1 MKFTLSWLKEHIDL
15 TVPLPVLLDTLTALG
30 LEVEGVE
37 DKAEQLKGFT
47 IARIREA
54 RQHPNADRL
63 RVCTVETGSGD
74 IQVVCGAPN
83 ARTGLV
89 TVLARP
95 GQVIPRTGTLLK
107 KGEIRGEASEGM
119 MCSGY
124 ELCLTE
130 DHEGILE
137 LPEDAPVGANFA
149 EAMGYADPVIEI
161 AITPD
166 RADAL
171 GIRGIARDLA
181 AKGLGTLKPL
191 PWPVEPVA
199 GEFQPTLSISLSLPD
214 RNKACPVFLG
224 RQIRGVRNGESPEW
238 LKQRLQSIGLKPI
251 SALVDITNFLTFDLN
266 RPAHVFDAAKLKG
279 NLVLRPAR
287 TGESLLALNGKE
299 YALEEGM
306 TVIADDSGTI
316 SLGGIMGG
324 ETTGVSA
331 ETTDVVLEIA
341 WFDPLS
347 VARTGRKLGIL
358 SDARFR
364 FERGVDPASCFPGI
378 EIATRLIL
386 DLCGGT
392 PSDLI
397 VAGATPDTRRTL
409 FLRDGRVESLTG
421 IRVDRAE
428 QVRILTA
435 LGFAVTE
442 EADRLLAVPPSW
454 RGDVEG
460 EADLVEEVMRVHGI
474 DEVPET
480 PLPRGDELPEPAIS
494 AKQLRDRRLRRL
506 LAGRGLMEAV
516 TWSFMDRETAVAFG
530 GGDASLTLTNPIA
543 SDLNQMRPTPL
554 PNLLRAAAR
563 NLARGAESV
572 ALFEDGP
579 GFTHIRPDGQSQ
591 MVVGLRVGTAADRHW
606 RGNARPLDAFDAKAD
621 LFAALRDLGLVPD
634 GMPLARDVPGWY
646 HPGQSGVIKLGP
658 KVVLGRFGVLHP
670 SVLENFGIDAPAVA
684 FELFLDAVP
693 LPKTKGRAKPLLKLA
708 ALQPVRRDFAF
719 LVDGSV
725 DSASLLKAVRDADK
739 ALITDVSLFDVYIGK
754 GVPDGKKSVAL
765 AVTLQP
771 TEKTLTDAEIE
782 AVAAKITAD
791 VAKATGGSLRG

>member
-1 MKFTLSWLKEHIDL
+1 MKFTLSWLKQHIDL
-15 TVPLPVLLDTLTALG
+15 TVTLPVLLDTLTALG

-89 TVLARP
+89 TVLALP
-95 GQVIPRTGTLLK
+95 GQIIPRNGTLLK

-137 LPEDAPVGANFA
+137 LPEDAPIGANFA

-161 AITPD
+161 AVTPN

-191 PWPVEPVA
+191 PYPAEPVA
-199 GEFQPTLSISLSLPD
+199 GDFTSDRTVTLSLPD
-214 RNKACPVFLG
+214 QNKACPVFFA
-224 RQIRGVRNGESPEW
+224 RQIRGVKNGDSPEW

-266 RPAHVFDAAKLKG
+266 RPAHVFDTAKVEGGLT
-279 NLVLRPAR
+279 LRMAKP
-287 TGESLLALNGKE
+287 GEELLALNGKT
-299 YALEEGM
+299 YSLDDGM
-306 TVIADDSGTI
+306 VVIADGSGVV

-324 ETTGVSA
+324 ETTGVSHD
-331 ETTDVVLEIA
+331 TTDIILEIA
-341 WFDPLS
+341 YFDPLTT
-347 VARTGRKLGIL
+347 ARTGRKLSIL

-364 FERGVDPASCFPGI
+364 FERGIDPGFCAEGI
-378 EIATRLIL
+378 DIATRLIL
-386 DLCGGT
+386 EICGGS
-392 PSDLI
+392 PSKLI
-397 VAGATPDTRRTL
+397 VAGTVPDTTRTL
-409 FLRDGRVESLTG
+409 PLRDGRVESLAG
-421 IRVDRAE
+421 ITVAKPE
-428 QVRILTA
+428 QIRILTE
-435 LGFAVTE
+435 LGFRVTD
-442 EADRLLAVPPSW
+442 AGDRLDVVPPSW

-480 PLPRGDELPEPAIS
+480 PLPRGDHLPPPAIS
-494 AKQLRDRRLRRL
+494 PRQLRDRRLRRV

-516 TWSFMDRETAVAFG
+516 TWSFMDKATAVQFG
-530 GGDASLTLTNPIA
+530 GGDDSLTLTNPIA
-543 SDLNQMRPTPL
+543 SDLDQMRPSAL
-554 PNLLRAAAR
+554 PNLLRAASR
-563 NLARGAESV
+563 NLARGSESV
-572 ALFEDGP
+572 CLFEVGP

-591 MVVGLRVGTAADRHW
+591 IAIGLRVGPQSERHW
-606 RGNARPLDAFDAKAD
+606 RGGTRPVDAFDAKAD
-621 LFAALRDLGLVPD
+621 LFAALRDLGLNPD
-634 GMPLARDVPGWY
+634 TMPIARDTPNWY
-646 HPGQSGVIKLGP
+646 HPGQSGSLKLGP

-670 SVLENFGIDAPAVA
+670 AVLEQFDIDAPAVA

-693 LPKTKGRAKPLLKLA
+693 MPKTKGKAKGALKLA

-725 DSASLLKAVRDADK
+725 EAAGLIKAVRDADK
-739 ALITDVSLFDVYIGK
+739 ALISDVSLFDIYVGK
-754 GVPDGKKSVAL
+754 GVPEGKKSVAL

-771 TEKTLTDAEIE
+771 ADKTLTDADIE
-782 AVAAKITAD
+782 AVAAKITAE